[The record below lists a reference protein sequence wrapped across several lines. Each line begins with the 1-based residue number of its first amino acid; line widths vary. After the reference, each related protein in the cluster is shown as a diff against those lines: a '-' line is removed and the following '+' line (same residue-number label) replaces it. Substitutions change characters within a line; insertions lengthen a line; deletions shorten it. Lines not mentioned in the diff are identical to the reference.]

1 MNRITTIGLVVVIL
15 SLIASLYA
23 NKVLVEKLS
32 DERFQKEE
40 ILKAYNTV
48 SAEVKIFKNANGA
61 LVAKNE
67 ALTIDRAN
75 LKKMV
80 DGGFMP
86 GLKELPGLKKNL
98 RNLEHA
104 YEIALK
110 VNDSLKVKLRDS
122 ARVVVK
128 KNGDTIRFVSKCDFY
143 RKTKWFELSVLQ
155 ESDTVANVNLETLVP
170 VTGGVLWER
179 KWFLGKKKFVAE
191 LTTENPHATVT
202 ALKNITVSKRR

>member
-67 ALTIDRAN
+67 ALTIDRGN

-170 VTGGVLWER
+170 VTGGVFWER